1 MSMVVGSPRR
11 AALFARRA
19 AGFAVDD
26 VVVPGL
32 ARV

>member
-1 MSMVVGSPRR
+1 MSVVVRSPRR

-26 VVVPGL
+26 VVAPAL
-32 ARV
+32 AEV